1 MTAPMLFKVLSHDHK
16 SVYQSFD
23 YTPYLPKKDVPG
35 KYLPKITRPALC
47 ESGWHF
53 TVKPEIHWWP
63 GAQLFTAETRGKV
76 KMESGDKLT
85 AESGR
90 LLERVTEKW
99 EWLPL
104 YPVVRLL
111 LYDTWRRENPDKKRP
126 AWADLSG
133 ANLYG
138 ADLSRANLYGANL
151 SGANLY
157 GADLSGA
164 NLYGANLSGA
174 NLSGANLYGADLSR
188 ADLSGAN
195 LSGAN
200 LYGADLYGA
209 DLSRANLSRADLSW
223 ADLSRADLSGANLS
237 RANLYGANLSGA
249 NLSGAINVTLPTGWK
264 LNESGIVVRA

>member
-1 MTAPMLFKVLSHDHK
+1 MSTPLLFKVLSADHK

-23 YTPYLPKKDVPG
+23 YTPYLPKKDAPG
-35 KYLPKITRPALC
+35 KYLPKVTKLRLC

-53 TVKPEIHWWP
+53 TIKPEIHWRP

-76 KMESGDKLT
+76 EMESGDKLT

-111 LYDTWRRENPDKKRP
+111 LYDTWRRENPDKERP
-126 AWADLSG
+126 AWA
-133 ANLYG
+133 Y
-138 ADLSRANLYGANL
+138 
-151 SGANLY
+151 
-157 GADLSGA
+157 
-164 NLYGANLSGA
+164 LSGA
-174 NLSGANLYGADLSR
+174 NLSGADLFG

-200 LYGADLYGA
+200 L
-209 DLSRANLSRADLSW
+209 SRANLSGAYLFGANLFGANLFGANLFGANLSG
-223 ADLSRADLSGANLS
+223 ADLSGADLS
-237 RANLYGANLSGA
+237 GADLCGANLSGA
-249 NLSGAINVTLPTGWK
+249 NLSGADLSGADLSGAYLVTLPTGWK